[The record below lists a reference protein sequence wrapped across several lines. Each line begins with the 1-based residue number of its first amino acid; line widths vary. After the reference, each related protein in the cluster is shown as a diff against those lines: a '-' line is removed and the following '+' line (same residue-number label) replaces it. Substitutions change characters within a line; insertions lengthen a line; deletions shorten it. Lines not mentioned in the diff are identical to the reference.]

1 MRAANDRR
9 IQGFTLLELMIVVSI
24 IGVLASVAIPS
35 FLNYQLTSK
44 RAEAFANLGA
54 LAKTQKSYFA
64 EFNQFVAVAPEPGS
78 TLGNVPDGTKRD
90 VTSVRTG
97 FSVIGFTPDGDVYFD
112 YDTITGGVAGCLCQ
126 TCFTAAA
133 YGNLDEDAFMS
144 EVVYFH
150 PDPSGGW
157 CGVAVTGKGPP
168 TDPNSGQIQWDT
180 VVRHPSSDFF

>member
-1 MRAANDRR
+1 MRAASDRQ

-90 VTSVRTG
+90 VTGVRIG
-97 FSVIGFTPDGDVYFD
+97 FSVIGFTVLALG
-112 YDTITGGVAGCLCQ
+112 
-126 TCFTAAA
+126 
-133 YGNLDEDAFMS
+133 
-144 EVVYFH
+144 
-150 PDPSGGW
+150 
-157 CGVAVTGKGPP
+157 
-168 TDPNSGQIQWDT
+168 
-180 VVRHPSSDFF
+180 PSSPKNSPGRSSLSKRLTSQS